1 MTKEPANNKIIDTV
15 MELLKNEKEDNSE
28 NTVDV
33 LNNLYV
39 ELKDVLDINDFDS
52 FYIYIN
58 QLVLKNKL
66 NIKRA

>member
-1 MTKEPANNKIIDTV
+1 MTKEQANNKIIDTV

-39 ELKDVLDINDFDS
+39 ELKDVLDIKDFDS

-58 QLVLKNKL
+58 ELVLSNKL

>member
-1 MTKEPANNKIIDTV
+1 MTKEQANNKIIDTV
-15 MELLKNEKEDNSE
+15 MELLKNDKEDNSE

>member
-1 MTKEPANNKIIDTV
+1 MTKEQANNKIIDTV